1 MTNLVAPITYL
12 MYVDG
17 ETIPIEDSM
26 TMGNHLDNDVI
37 VPGED
42 VADFHVRIDLA
53 ERGPVFIPLSGNTL
67 NLNGVETDKP
77 VQVIIGDVVTVGQTT
92 TQIGMEIEHASE
104 AEAWSLYAELGEDS
118 YPIVGEVSVG
128 RTDSADITV
137 IDHHISRFHARFVER
152 NNFIWLQDL
161 GSANGTRVN
170 GLPLIG
176 GGLLFHGDIISFDKI
191 NFQLIGRG
199 GDLTPVQQFEEPHK
213 GTTVA
218 PPQAPTD
225 STEFIAADGEDRQ
238 PFDAPLLKVP
248 VLNEIGAFLLGASQ
262 PVDGTVFRIA
272 IGDSVIGRAE
282 DCEIFV
288 DDASISQQ
296 HAQLSMK
303 PEGVSL
309 TDLMSTNGIKVNGI
323 DASSSTLQD
332 GDIIRIGRVSF
343 VFKNMSDEDI
353 EPHEFLGRLQPWV
366 IGAALAAG
374 ILLLAIVSF

>member
-1 MTNLVAPITYL
+1 MTNPMAPITYL

-42 VADFHVRIDLA
+42 VADFHVRIDLS
-53 ERGPVFIPLSGNTL
+53 ERGPVLIPLSGNTL

-92 TQIGMEIEHASE
+92 TQIGTEIEHASE

-118 YPIVGEVSVG
+118 YAIVGEVSVG

-137 IDHHISRFHARFVER
+137 MDHHISRFHARFVER
-152 NNFIWLQDL
+152 DNFIWLQDL

-170 GLPLIG
+170 GLPLVG

-199 GDLTPVQQFEEPHK
+199 GDLTPVQQFEEPFK
-213 GTTVA
+213 GTALA
-218 PPQAPTD
+218 PPKTPSD
-225 STEFIAADGEDRQ
+225 STEFVSADGEDREAAQ
-238 PFDAPLLKVP
+238 APLLEVP
-248 VLNEIGAFLLGASQ
+248 LLNEIGAFLLGASQ
-262 PVDGTVFRIA
+262 PVDGTVFRIVV
-272 IGDSVIGRAE
+272 GDSVIGRAE
-282 DCEIFV
+282 DCEIVV

-303 PEGVSL
+303 PEGVTL
-309 TDLMSTNGIKVNGI
+309 TDLMSTNGIKVNGTE
-323 DASSSTLQD
+323 ANSSTLKD

-343 VFKNMSDEDI
+343 VFKNLSDENI
-353 EPHEFLGRLQPWV
+353 EQHELLGRIQPWV

-374 ILLLAIVSF
+374 ILLLAIVVF